1 MIHRYNEF
9 RLLTS
14 SDITLNENYIS
25 PYEAYKMNDNSK
37 CKDIVIKYSQEAFI
51 KKIPKYMGIG
61 YHTNNLINE
70 LSDEYLLSKSEVS
83 RIILT
88 DNCYN
93 IENKNKSF
101 IDIYNTWS
109 NLTIS
114 EYEKA
119 THKKPNV
126 FNN

>member
-14 SDITLNENYIS
+14 SDVTLNKRWIKPN
-25 PYEAYKMNDNSK
+25 EAYNMNDNSK
-37 CKDIVIKYSQEAFI
+37 CKDTVIKYSQEAFI

-61 YHTNNLINE
+61 YYTNNLINE
-70 LSDEYLLSKSEVS
+70 LSDKYILNNSEVI
-83 RIILT
+83 RTILT

-101 IDIYNTWS
+101 IDIYNTW
-109 NLTIS
+109 NKLTIS

-119 THKKPNV
+119 THKKPKVLKN
-126 FNN
+126 